1 MDVTNSFMGLE
12 ASLANDQKKRK
23 KKKILTIY
31 LPIGLGIAAIIISGI
46 MLKKTKLFPEIRHLL

>member
-31 LPIGLGIAAIIISGI
+31 LPIRLGIAAIIILVI
-46 MLKKTKLFPEIRHLL
+46 IIYVD